1 MKQWLLKKL
10 KQLRQQIK
18 KLNCKEANEMKQRK
32 IPLRKSVVSG
42 EMKPKKEM
50 IRVTRS
56 KEGEVSID
64 PTGKM
69 PGRGAY
75 VSIEPEEV
83 QKAWD
88 KQILDRVLDVK
99 LTDEFYQ
106 ELLDYVTH
114 QKARKELFGK

>member
-1 MKQWLLKKL
+1 
-10 KQLRQQIK
+10 
-18 KLNCKEANEMKQRK
+18 MKQRK

-50 IRVTRS
+50 VRITRS
-56 KEGEVSID
+56 KEREVSID

-75 VSIEPEEV
+75 VSLEPEEV
-83 QKAWD
+83 QQAWD
-88 KQILDRVLDVK
+88 KKILDRVLETT

>member
-1 MKQWLLKKL
+1 
-10 KQLRQQIK
+10 
-18 KLNCKEANEMKQRK
+18 MKQRK

-56 KEGEVSID
+56 KEGVVSID

-75 VSIEPEEV
+75 VSLEPKEV
-83 QKAWD
+83 QQAWD
-88 KQILDRVLDVK
+88 KHLLDRVLEAK

-114 QKARKELFGK
+114 QKARKELFGE

>member
-1 MKQWLLKKL
+1 
-10 KQLRQQIK
+10 
-18 KLNCKEANEMKQRK
+18 MKQRK
-32 IPLRKSVVSG
+32 IPLRKSVVTG

-50 IRVTRS
+50 IRITRS

-75 VSIEPEEV
+75 VSLEPAEV
-83 QKAWD
+83 QQAWD
-88 KQILDRVLDVK
+88 KKILDRALETT

>member
-1 MKQWLLKKL
+1 
-10 KQLRQQIK
+10 
-18 KLNCKEANEMKQRK
+18 MKQRK

-50 IRVTRS
+50 IRITRS

-75 VSIEPEEV
+75 VSLEPACASDSE
-83 QKAWD
+83 
-88 KQILDRVLDVK
+88 
-99 LTDEFYQ
+99 
-106 ELLDYVTH
+106 
-114 QKARKELFGK
+114 

>member
-1 MKQWLLKKL
+1 MKK
-10 KQLRQQIK
+10 
-18 KLNCKEANEMKQRK
+18 RK

-42 EMKPKKEM
+42 EMKPKKEL
-50 IRVTRS
+50 IRITRS

-75 VSIEPEEV
+75 DAIEPAEV

-88 KQILDRVLDVK
+88 KKILDRVLETT
-99 LTDEFYQ
+99 LTDAFYQ

-114 QKARKELFGK
+114 QKARRELFGNG

>member
-1 MKQWLLKKL
+1 
-10 KQLRQQIK
+10 
-18 KLNCKEANEMKQRK
+18 MKQRK

-50 IRVTRS
+50 VRITRS

-75 VSIEPEEV
+75 VSLEPEGV
-83 QKAWD
+83 QQAWD
-88 KQILDRVLDVK
+88 KKILDRVLETT

>member
-1 MKQWLLKKL
+1 
-10 KQLRQQIK
+10 
-18 KLNCKEANEMKQRK
+18 MKQRK
-32 IPLRKSVVSG
+32 IPLRKCVVSG

-50 IRVTRS
+50 IRVVRS
-56 KEGEVSID
+56 KEGEVAID

-75 VSIEPEEV
+75 VSIEPAVV

-88 KQILDRVLDVK
+88 KQILNRVLDTP
-99 LTDEFYQ
+99 LTDAFYQ

-114 QKARKELFGK
+114 QKARQELLGK

>member
-1 MKQWLLKKL
+1 
-10 KQLRQQIK
+10 
-18 KLNCKEANEMKQRK
+18 MKQRK

-50 IRVTRS
+50 IRITRS

-75 VSIEPEEV
+75 ISLEPAEV
-83 QKAWD
+83 QQAWD
-88 KQILDRVLDVK
+88 KKILDRALETT